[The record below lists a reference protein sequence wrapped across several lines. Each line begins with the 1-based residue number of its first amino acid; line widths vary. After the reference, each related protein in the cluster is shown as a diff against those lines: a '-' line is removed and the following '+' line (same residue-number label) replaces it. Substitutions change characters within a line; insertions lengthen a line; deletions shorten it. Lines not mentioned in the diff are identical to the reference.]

1 MLVNVPRVFLGLVL
15 KGCVKWAKEN
25 NITLITEKEM
35 NIINEQRKQKKAE
48 YMKNNAWILYVIGG
62 IFVVLIGFLILKIKK

>member
-1 MLVNVPRVFLGLVL
+1 MVL

-48 YMKNNAWILYVIGG
+48 YMKNNLWILYLIGG
-62 IFVVLIGFLILKIKK
+62 IIVVFIGFLILKIKK

>member
-1 MLVNVPRVFLGLVL
+1 
-15 KGCVKWAKEN
+15 
-25 NITLITEKEM
+25 M